1 MYIVRLNP
9 DLLEV
14 NARIAASPA
23 MPRGRSGF
31 SASPIPPTA
40 LSGTIHSGYN
50 EVTASIAPGAT
61 GTITVSF
68 DVVVPSVTS
77 PAFDLYRTTLTDDL
91 SVATEQGIAEAAGIG
106 TLPPPAPASRMASY
120 VLALFSDVV
129 FDGEVVSDQSR
140 AFTDEEC
147 VSSECKRMLT
157 VTRRLEMTQVTFSGT
172 LTASGAS
179 ADTADVAAYIPIT
192 AIEFSDGLTVSFAG
206 YSDNVLVD
214 DSGLTPFDI
223 PGEFWSEPG

>member
-1 MYIVRLNP
+1 MYIVRLDP

-23 MPRGRSGF
+23 MPRRRSALG
-31 SASPIPPTA
+31 ASPIPPAA

-50 EVTASIAPGAT
+50 EVTASIAPGTT

-68 DVVVPSVTS
+68 DVVAPSVTS

-91 SVATEQGIAEAAGIG
+91 GVATEQGVAQAAGIS
-106 TLPPPAPASRMASY
+106 TPPPPAPASRMASY

-129 FDGEVVSDQSR
+129 FGGEVVSDQSR
-140 AFTDEEC
+140 AFTDREC
-147 VSSECKRMLT
+147 ASSECQRMLA
-157 VTRRLEMTQVTFSGT
+157 VTRRLEMTQVKFSGT

-179 ADTADVAAYIPIT
+179 ADTAEVAAYIPIT
-192 AIEFSDGLTVSFAG
+192 AIEFGDGVTISFAG

-223 PGEFWSEPG
+223 PGEFWSQPS